1 MGLYRILRRMGLP
14 GWTFFGVAVSA
25 TVIFYGGKILERL
38 ISFLFGRLGSDARDV
53 LVSLIVILL
62 ACVPVLLAWLWQKSR
77 LLDRVRI
84 REGEP
89 PERKRGLILLVS
101 RKESAMYA
109 IQYHLQDRG
118 PLESVWLVPSNGR
131 EEDTYGAPTLDEAE
145 KIKIE
150 CKKLAQANG
159 GNLRVEIHETGVS
172 PGDAQDTFD
181 YVNRI
186 FRRGSYKPNE
196 IIADFTGGT
205 KPMTVGMVMAC
216 LPHDREL
223 EYVPYNKVTDK
234 MDGPYLFDYE
244 HSAFDLIG

>member
-1 MGLYRILRRMGLP
+1 MGLP

-38 ISFLFGRLGSDARDV
+38 VSFLFENLSPGRRDL
-53 LVSLIVILL
+53 LVSVIVIVI
-62 ACVPVLLAWLWQKSR
+62 ACIPVPPAWLWQKSR
-77 LLDRVRI
+77 LVHDPTI
-84 REGEP
+84 REGAP

-101 RKESAMYA
+101 RAESALHA
-109 IQYHLQDRG
+109 IHYHLNDRG
-118 PLESVWLVPSNGR
+118 PLESVWLIPSNGR
-131 EEDTYGAPTLDEAE
+131 EEDRYGAPTFDEAR
-145 KIKIE
+145 KIETE
-150 CKKLAQANG
+150 CKKLAHAG
-159 GNLRVEIHETGVS
+159 GGQVRVEIHETGVS

-186 FRRGSYKPNE
+186 FRRGNYKPNE

-223 EYVPYNKVTDK
+223 EYVPYNRVTEK

-244 HSAFDLIG
+244 HSAFDLVG